1 MSLPLDAVS
10 KSSAGVG
17 RYAARANRWEFGSL
31 QTVFNPKVLRNLQ
44 GRKLVEDFLI
54 ELSKEERRSP
64 K

>member
-1 MSLPLDAVS
+1 VS

-17 RYAARANRWEFGSL
+17 RYAATANRWEFGSQ
-31 QTVFNPKVLRNLQ
+31 QTVFHPKGLRNLQ